1 MRFNL
6 FHSSF
11 CFINS
16 HFAASV
22 EEVEKRNNVRTSFNF
37 FFAELKTVCIIE
49 SLRNSSLFVTGL
61 PHHQE

>member
-11 CFINS
+11 CFINC

-22 EEVEKRNNVRTSFNF
+22 EEVEKRNNVRIFSF
-37 FFAELKTVCIIE
+37 L
-49 SLRNSSLFVTGL
+49 SLEI
-61 PHHQE
+61 P